1 MLGAARRALEV
12 SRGAVAGGG
21 AVPGVDELAARVA
34 GELDGRWA
42 ARTRAVVNATG
53 VVLHTNLGRA
63 PLSAAARAAV
73 AEAAG
78 YAAVEYDLAAGT
90 RGRRGAA
97 AEALLREATGAE
109 AALAVNNAAGALLLA
124 LGGLARGR
132 EVLVSRGELI
142 EIGGE
147 FRLPQIMEAAGVV
160 LREVGTTNRTHLRD
174 YAAGFGP
181 ETGLVLAVHPS
192 NYRVEGFATRPALD
206 ELAALAHE
214 HGLALLH
221 DVGSGLLAGELGDE
235 PSVSGS
241 LRAGADLVL
250 FSGDKLLGGPQAGLV
265 VGRAELV
272 GRLARH
278 PLARAVRA
286 DKLTLA
292 ALEATLAAHLAGR
305 RDELPVWRSLLLT
318 VADLEPRAAAL
329 ARPSGRP
336 RPCAPGPAWPAAAAS
351 PGRAWRA
358 SWSRSTRPRTGRRR
372 CWPACAPATL
382 RWWPGP
388 SGAGSCWISAPS
400 PRAGR
405 PGGEGAGRGAR
416 VAARPGRVAAG
427 CPGPLPALMPHV
439 IGTAG
444 HVDHGKSALIQALTG
459 TDPDRLAE
467 EKARGLTIDLGF
479 AWTTLPSGREVGFVD
494 VPGHERFVHNMLA
507 GVGGVGCA
515 LFVVDASEG
524 WRPQSAEHLAIL
536 DLLGI
541 PSGVVALTKVD
552 LVDQATRD
560 RVAAEVRDR
569 LRGTTLAGAAV
580 VPTAAPSGLGV
591 DALATA
597 LDAALDRLPEPPDRG
612 RPRVPV
618 DRVFTMR
625 GSGTVVTGTL
635 SGGSLRADGEA
646 ELLPSGRRV
655 RVRGLQGHGRP
666 LEMAAPARRVAVNLA
681 GVATGQV
688 DRGEVLVLGGQWAA
702 TGTVDCRLRCLPGA
716 PAPLRGR
723 GAYLVYAGAAESAA
737 RLQPLDAAE
746 VRPGGDALVRLHLER
761 PMVLDVFEPLVL
773 RDSGRDETVGGG
785 LVLDPFPPAAVRG
798 TAARVRRTEELE
810 AREAAGRDGLLE
822 RVLAERGVVPLSDL
836 PRLAAIA
843 PDRLPAA
850 LAGGPGVR
858 GPGGSGGP
866 PGWSPG
872 GPGGGAVVRSRTL
885 AWTRDAWEAAAAA
898 VLEAVEGQHR
908 EDPSAPGLPAQAA
921 RAAAGL
927 PADPARPGWP
937 ASAGNELVEALL
949 ADGRLVADGP
959 TLRRPGHGVRLDPAQ
974 RALRARVEAAL
985 AEAGVGLLGDS
996 ALAEL
1001 GADRKATALLVR
1013 LGVLVA
1019 VAPGGYLGHSALE
1032 AAVATLRRSFPDG
1045 RPFAA
1050 TEAKEALGTTRRT
1063 AIPLLEHLDRTG
1075 VTVRQGD
1082 LRRLAPPGRRAP

>member
-1 MLGAARRALEV
+1 
-12 SRGAVAGGG
+12 
-21 AVPGVDELAARVA
+21 
-34 GELDGRWA
+34 
-42 ARTRAVVNATG
+42 
-53 VVLHTNLGRA
+53 
-63 PLSAAARAAV
+63 
-73 AEAAG
+73 
-78 YAAVEYDLAAGT
+78 
-90 RGRRGAA
+90 
-97 AEALLREATGAE
+97 
-109 AALAVNNAAGALLLA
+109 
-124 LGGLARGR
+124 
-132 EVLVSRGELI
+132 
-142 EIGGE
+142 
-147 FRLPQIMEAAGVV
+147 
-160 LREVGTTNRTHLRD
+160 
-174 YAAGFGP
+174 
-181 ETGLVLAVHPS
+181 
-192 NYRVEGFATRPALD
+192 
-206 ELAALAHE
+206 
-214 HGLALLH
+214 
-221 DVGSGLLAGELGDE
+221 
-235 PSVSGS
+235 
-241 LRAGADLVL
+241 
-250 FSGDKLLGGPQAGLV
+250 
-265 VGRAELV
+265 
-272 GRLARH
+272 
-278 PLARAVRA
+278 
-286 DKLTLA
+286 
-292 ALEATLAAHLAGR
+292 
-305 RDELPVWRSLLLT
+305 
-318 VADLEPRAAAL
+318 
-329 ARPSGRP
+329 
-336 RPCAPGPAWPAAAAS
+336 
-351 PGRAWRA
+351 
-358 SWSRSTRPRTGRRR
+358 
-372 CWPACAPATL
+372 
-382 RWWPGP
+382 
-388 SGAGSCWISAPS
+388 
-400 PRAGR
+400 
-405 PGGEGAGRGAR
+405 
-416 VAARPGRVAAG
+416 
-427 CPGPLPALMPHV
+427 MPHV

-444 HVDHGKSALIQALTG
+444 HVDHGKSALVRALTG

-536 DLLGI
+536 DLLAI

-560 RVAAEVRDR
+560 RAAAEVRDR
-569 LRGTTLAGAAV
+569 LRGTTLAGSAV

-591 DALATA
+591 DALAAA

-666 LEMAAPARRVAVNLA
+666 LGVAAPARRVAVNLA

-688 DRGEVLVLGGQWAA
+688 DRGDMLVLAGQWAA
-702 TGTVDCRLRCLPGA
+702 TGTVDCRLRCLAGA

-723 GAYLVYAGAAESAA
+723 GAYLVYAGAAETAA
-737 RLQPLDAAE
+737 RLQPLDVAE
-746 VRPGGDALVRLHLER
+746 VPPGADALVRLHLER
-761 PMVLDVFEPLVL
+761 PMVLDAFEPVVL

-810 AREAAGRDGLLE
+810 AREAAGREGLLE
-822 RVLAERGVVPLSDL
+822 RVLAERAVVPLSDL

-843 PDRLPAA
+843 PGRLPAA
-850 LAGGPGVR
+850 LAAAGAGVPEGG
-858 GPGGSGGP
+858 
-866 PGWSPG
+866 
-872 GPGGGAVVRSRTL
+872 VVRSRTL
-885 AWTRDAWEAAAAA
+885 AWTREAWEAAGAA
-898 VLEAVEGQHR
+898 VLEAVEERHR
-908 EDPSAPGLPAQAA
+908 DDPSASGLPAQAA
-921 RAAAGL
+921 RAAASR

-937 ASAGNELVEALL
+937 ASAGTEVVEALL

-985 AEAGVGLLGDS
+985 AEAGVGLLGDA

-1001 GADRKATALLVR
+1001 GADRRSTALLVR

-1019 VAPGGYLGHSALE
+1019 VAPGGYLGRSTLE

-1082 LRRLAPPGRRAP
+1082 LRRLAAPGQDPGREAP

>member
-1 MLGAARRALEV
+1 
-12 SRGAVAGGG
+12 
-21 AVPGVDELAARVA
+21 
-34 GELDGRWA
+34 
-42 ARTRAVVNATG
+42 
-53 VVLHTNLGRA
+53 
-63 PLSAAARAAV
+63 
-73 AEAAG
+73 
-78 YAAVEYDLAAGT
+78 
-90 RGRRGAA
+90 
-97 AEALLREATGAE
+97 
-109 AALAVNNAAGALLLA
+109 
-124 LGGLARGR
+124 
-132 EVLVSRGELI
+132 
-142 EIGGE
+142 
-147 FRLPQIMEAAGVV
+147 
-160 LREVGTTNRTHLRD
+160 
-174 YAAGFGP
+174 
-181 ETGLVLAVHPS
+181 
-192 NYRVEGFATRPALD
+192 
-206 ELAALAHE
+206 
-214 HGLALLH
+214 
-221 DVGSGLLAGELGDE
+221 
-235 PSVSGS
+235 
-241 LRAGADLVL
+241 
-250 FSGDKLLGGPQAGLV
+250 
-265 VGRAELV
+265 
-272 GRLARH
+272 
-278 PLARAVRA
+278 
-286 DKLTLA
+286 
-292 ALEATLAAHLAGR
+292 
-305 RDELPVWRSLLLT
+305 
-318 VADLEPRAAAL
+318 
-329 ARPSGRP
+329 
-336 RPCAPGPAWPAAAAS
+336 
-351 PGRAWRA
+351 
-358 SWSRSTRPRTGRRR
+358 
-372 CWPACAPATL
+372 
-382 RWWPGP
+382 
-388 SGAGSCWISAPS
+388 
-400 PRAGR
+400 
-405 PGGEGAGRGAR
+405 
-416 VAARPGRVAAG
+416 
-427 CPGPLPALMPHV
+427 MPHV

-507 GVGGVGCA
+507 GVGGVDCA

-560 RVAAEVRDR
+560 RAATEVRDR

-580 VPTAAPSGLGV
+580 VPAAAPSGVGV
-591 DALATA
+591 DALAAA

-666 LEMAAPARRVAVNLA
+666 LEVATPARRVAVNLA

-688 DRGEVLVLGGQWAA
+688 GRGDMLVLAGQWAA
-702 TGTVDCRLRCLPGA
+702 TGTVDCRLRCLAGA
-716 PAPLRGR
+716 SAPLRGR
-723 GAYLVYAGAAESAA
+723 GAYLVYAGAAETAA
-737 RLQPLDAAE
+737 RLQPLDAVE

-822 RVLAERGVVPLSDL
+822 RVLAERAVVPLSDL

-850 LAGGPGVR
+850 LAAGPGGPGES
-858 GPGGSGGP
+858 GGGSGG
-866 PGWSPG
+866 G
-872 GPGGGAVVRSRTL
+872 VVRSRTL
-885 AWTRDAWEAAAAA
+885 AWTRAAWEAAGAA
-898 VLEAVEGQHR
+898 VVEAVEGQHR
-908 EDPSAPGLPAQAA
+908 DDPSAPGLPAQAA
-921 RAAAGL
+921 RAAASR
-927 PADPARPGWP
+927 PADPARPRWP
-937 ASAGNELVEALL
+937 ASAGTEVVEALL

-985 AEAGVGLLGDS
+985 AETGVGLLGDA

-1019 VAPGGYLGHSALE
+1019 VAPGGYLGRSTLE
-1032 AAVATLRRSFPDG
+1032 AAVATLRRSFPDS

-1063 AIPLLEHLDRTG
+1063 AIPLLEHLDRIG

-1082 LRRLAPPGRRAP
+1082 LRRLAAPGQGAP